1 MSCCQATLVREGD
14 AHLLGAGHS
23 SSTSEKQ
30 RPDGM
35 PTFCLSVDSTPS
47 RIDRPL
53 PDLHGEE
60 GAEPGVQDPSAEGI
74 KPPPPSGCM
83 SRPLLLALSCV
94 GWLLAALFL
103 GLLLAQLLGS
113 PPAAGGAAS
122 SVPQATAA
130 APTATNDNDID
141 EPSSGA
147 AGLPLP
153 VERGGAGCRMAR
165 SRAEYGSGPAV
176 CYQGFVDQGQAWER
190 DGGRDTL
197 LGTGIGEPPVGAGA
211 CASCGSTDAAA
222 DCLSC
227 PPGFEVDVSG
237 EGSPCS
243 GRCVPTGQAASPQ
256 AAVAGCES
264 AANSCAVWDAEEAPL
279 CYDADINCP
288 YDGTVC
294 SDPAVPER
302 CPATCGGCSPPDT
315 DPALPGLLLGWKQ
328 HLKAGDASPV
338 HWAWNPE
345 APLSVWPGVYLE
357 AGDTNGG
364 FLNSLD
370 LSAFRVSGSLD
381 PSWGYLYNPLSPMR
395 WDLSRNQ
402 ITGTIPDEWSAVVPG
417 LSRLDLSHNR
427 LSGPLPAAWSR
438 GVLTPA
444 RHRTQL
450 YAWMEVDFSFNRLTG
465 TLPAELF
472 STGPLRSVAEL
483 NLGDNMLSGEIPAA
497 WSAMHP
503 DLRTLILR
511 NNSLSGALPREF
523 SVFQEMWRMGLANNR
538 LTGTLPPEYSAME
551 RLEGLDLER
560 NLLTGPLPPSW
571 AALSGAYAGN
581 WNLAHNRL
589 TGSLPSKWSRLT
601 NLQRLEL
608 QGNRLTGT
616 LPAWISAF
624 EQLAE
629 LDLSGN
635 QLSGTLPREISL
647 CTRLRTLRL
656 AGNKLQGSV
665 PAGWSALSFLDTL
678 DLGGNEGM
686 RGAVPLPLGAT
697 VRHANTSLV
706 WEGTD
711 EEVWDRHGDRMAEVR
726 YAVYNDSDIPDILVE
741 YQCVYCRD
749 LHTPQDKCAC
759 IQDCCASVDD
769 SMMCLDDFSLTLGMD
784 ECDDPC
790 AYCWT
795 LPSVE
800 HRSQCFHNCCADID
814 DDDNEHVGSRACYQH
829 DHL

>member
-1 MSCCQATLVREGD
+1 MSALCVAI
-14 AHLLGAGHS
+14 
-23 SSTSEKQ
+23 
-30 RPDGM
+30 
-35 PTFCLSVDSTPS
+35 DSAPP
-47 RIDRPL
+47 RIDGPSTCPYEERAGPAGVYD
-53 PDLHGEE
+53 PSSE
-60 GAEPGVQDPSAEGI
+60 GAKS
-74 KPPPPSGCM
+74 PPPSGCVP
-83 SRPLLLALSCV
+83 RPLLLALSCV

-113 PPAAGGAAS
+113 HPRSGGAAS
-122 SVPQATAA
+122 DVQPVSAM
-130 APTATNDNDID
+130 APTATSNIDID
-141 EPSSGA
+141 EPSPGA
-147 AGLPLP
+147 TEQPP
-153 VERGGAGCRMAR
+153 SVERSAAGCRRAR
-165 SRAEYGSGPAV
+165 NRAEYGSGPAV
-176 CYQGFVDQGQAWER
+176 CYQGFVDQRHDWER
-190 DGGRDTL
+190 EDARDTL
-197 LGTGIGEPPVGAGA
+197 GAINEEPSVGSGA
-211 CASCGSTDAAA
+211 CASCGSTDAAD

-227 PPGFEVDVSG
+227 PPGFEVDIAG
-237 EGSPCS
+237 EDSRCS

-256 AAVAGCES
+256 AEVAGCEW
-264 AANSCAVWDAEEAPL
+264 ATNSCAAWNTEEAPL
-279 CYDADINCP
+279 CYDEYDNCWF
-288 YDGTVC
+288 DEC
-294 SDPAVPER
+294 SEPTVPEL
-302 CPATCGGCSPPDT
+302 CPATCGVCGPPDT

-338 HWAWNPE
+338 HWAWKLGT
-345 APLSVWPGVYLE
+345 PLSEWPGVYLE
-357 AGDTNGG
+357 PGDTSGG
-364 FLNSLD
+364 FLEALE
-370 LSAFRVSGSLD
+370 LKAFRVSGSLD
-381 PSWGYLYNPLSPMR
+381 PSWGYLYNPHWSMR

-417 LSRLDLSHNR
+417 LSRLDLSHNL
-427 LSGPLPAAWSR
+427 LSGPLPSAWSR

-444 RHRTQL
+444 RDDTRLHSSKG
-450 YAWMEVDFSFNRLTG
+450 VDLSFNRLTG

-472 STGPLRSVAEL
+472 STGPLRSVVEL

-497 WSAMHP
+497 WSAMNP
-503 DLRTLILR
+503 ELSLLTLR
-511 NNSLSGALPREF
+511 NNSLTGALPREF
-523 SVFQEMWRMGLANNR
+523 SVFYDMWRMVLADNQ
-538 LTGTLPPEYSAME
+538 LTGTLPPEYSTME
-551 RLEGLDLER
+551 HLEGLDLER
-560 NLLTGPLPPSW
+560 NLLSGPLPPSW
-571 AALSGAYAGN
+571 AAMTRGYTGN
-581 WNLAHNRL
+581 WNLAYNRL
-589 TGSLPSKWSRLT
+589 SGTLPPEWSRLT

-635 QLSGTLPREISL
+635 QLSGTLPGEISL

-678 DLGGNEGM
+678 DLGGNVGL